1 MAAGSRV
8 LGVAASHGH
17 RARGRKTAAAGGATS
32 VATHLRSARHGRA
45 WHFRNTWHG
54 RARHFRSTGGGA
66 ATSVAA
72 GSALVLADVED
83 IGVLGL
89 LARVAARNVVPFVEL
104 HSWATFDTGGKTAAR
119 ATTTASRA
127 TRGAGGR
134 GSLFRS
140 TGGSGTASRAA
151 ASGALVLTDVQD
163 IGVLGLLAC
172 VGGGN
177 VKQFVELHSWATFDA
192 GGHAAVITTTTTA
205 GRATSRT
212 TLKEKGNKRG
222 KRKS

>member
-1 MAAGSRV
+1 MAGDIPTRCQAVRACIGRRDI
-8 LGVAASHGH
+8 VATSGG
-17 RARGRKTAAAGGATS
+17 ARGAS
-32 VATHLRSARHGRA
+32 L
-45 WHFRNTWHG
+45 
-54 RARHFRSTGGGA
+54 FRSTGGGA

-104 HSWATFDTGGKTAAR
+104 HSWATFDTGGKIAAR
-119 ATTTASRA
+119 ATATASRA
-127 TRGAGGR
+127 TSGAGGR

-140 TGGSGTASRAA
+140 TGGGGAT
-151 ASGALVLTDVQD
+151 SGALVLTDVQD